1 MVQENIPVTLIT
13 DNMAGYMMAQGEVD
27 AVVVGGRATRLQPH
41 LAEPGQRRVGEEQ
54 AGLVATGSLHP
65 GVDDLHAGVGPMAD
79 QPQPIGV
86 GEPRRDD
93 PGGPCIQSCRHGIS
107 PR

>member
-1 MVQENIPVTLIT
+1 M
-13 DNMAGYMMAQGEVD
+13 D